1 MLKHLLVLTCALLAS
16 SSALAQVMARDLG
29 DFELKLAT
37 SPTRSM
43 AQGLVTPGSSGSFHG
58 GLDLSHES
66 GWYIGNWT
74 SNLDPGKPT
83 EIDSYAG
90 FKRPLNNRLGY
101 EMGLIRYSRPEQ
113 PARRGPEQRPGA
125 QRHHP
130 VRRPRGQPAVRFRRH
145 PEVRQP
151 SPGQPGEPQR
161 RGLRERLQR
170 LVGEP
175 LAALAGHRPE
185 PVLQRHQPDRQRLQ
199 RLLGTQQLLRHHIH
213 AEGVASVLLSRQS
226 SWRRVRWASSS
237 SCFCSRLSSAWRAS
251 SR

>member
-83 EIDSYAG
+83 EIDST
-90 FKRPLNNRLGY
+90 P
-101 EMGLIRYSRPEQ
+101 
-113 PARRGPEQRPGA
+113 
-125 QRHHP
+125 
-130 VRRPRGQPAVRFRRH
+130 
-145 PEVRQP
+145 
-151 SPGQPGEPQR
+151 
-161 RGLRERLQR
+161 
-170 LVGEP
+170 
-175 LAALAGHRPE
+175 
-185 PVLQRHQPDRQRLQ
+185 
-199 RLLGTQQLLRHHIH
+199 
-213 AEGVASVLLSRQS
+213 
-226 SWRRVRWASSS
+226 ASSA
-237 SCFCSRLSSAWRAS
+237 R
-251 SR
+251 

>member
-37 SPTRSM
+37 SPPRSM

-83 EIDSYAG
+83 AIASYAG
-90 FKRPLNNRLGY
+90 FKRPLNHRLGY

-113 PARRGPEQRPGA
+113 PANAAAELSG
-125 QRHHP
+125 
-130 VRRPRGQPAVRFRRH
+130 
-145 PEVRQP
+145 
-151 SPGQPGEPQR
+151 
-161 RGLRERLQR
+161 GLSIFGSRL
-170 LVGEP
+170 G
-175 LAALAGHRPE
+175 AALSSDRGRNDTTLFADLGVNPPFGFDVTLKYGNHRLDNP
-185 PVLQRHQPDRQRLQ
+185 
-199 RLLGTQQLLRHHIH
+199 
-213 AEGVASVLLSRQS
+213 ASLSGGGYVSVFNDWSVNLSRPWLGIDLNLS
-226 SWRRVRWASSS
+226 YSGTSLTGSDCSAYSGHNSYCDTTFMLKASRP
-237 SCFCSRLSSAWRAS
+237 FF
-251 SR
+251 

>member
-113 PARRGPEQRPGA
+113 PANDAAELYGGLSIFGSRLGAALSSDPGA

-185 PVLQRHQPDRQRLQ
+185 PVL
-199 RLLGTQQLLRHHIH
+199 
-213 AEGVASVLLSRQS
+213 
-226 SWRRVRWASSS
+226 
-237 SCFCSRLSSAWRAS
+237 
-251 SR
+251 

>member
-113 PARRGPEQRPGA
+113 PANDAAELYG
-125 QRHHP
+125 
-130 VRRPRGQPAVRFRRH
+130 
-145 PEVRQP
+145 
-151 SPGQPGEPQR
+151 
-161 RGLRERLQR
+161 GLSIFGSRL
-170 LVGEP
+170 G
-175 LAALAGHRPE
+175 AALSSDPGRNDTTLFA
-185 PVLQRHQPDRQRLQ
+185 D
-199 RLLGTQQLLRHHIH
+199 LGVNPPFGFDVT
-213 AEGVASVLLSRQS
+213 
-226 SWRRVRWASSS
+226 
-237 SCFCSRLSSAWRAS
+237 
-251 SR
+251 

>member
-90 FKRPLNNRLGY
+90 CNRCRSGWCRCRT
-101 EMGLIRYSRPEQ
+101 GSGRC
-113 PARRGPEQRPGA
+113 PARAARG
-125 QRHHP
+125 
-130 VRRPRGQPAVRFRRH
+130 
-145 PEVRQP
+145 
-151 SPGQPGEPQR
+151 SP
-161 RGLRERLQR
+161 
-170 LVGEP
+170 
-175 LAALAGHRPE
+175 
-185 PVLQRHQPDRQRLQ
+185 
-199 RLLGTQQLLRHHIH
+199 T
-213 AEGVASVLLSRQS
+213 SR
-226 SWRRVRWASSS
+226 
-237 SCFCSRLSSAWRAS
+237 
-251 SR
+251 